1 MQTGT
6 RLGSH
11 ALRRRSCK
19 SGITDGVTFN
29 FSHVTL
35 PDTVV
40 YEISYNTS
48 THGRIPSIASP
59 SDLLSVAVTDVPS
72 VGAST
77 DANIWI
83 DGVANAGVGN
93 HAPAVQF
100 KAGNGS

>member
-1 MQTGT
+1 VRAQLRPLL
-6 RLGSH
+6 RLV
-11 ALRRRSCK
+11 ARLRVVARLRELVV
-19 SGITDGVTFN
+19 GAFAGA
-29 FSHVTL
+29 
-35 PDTVV
+35 VV

-48 THGRIPSIASP
+48 THGRFPSVASP
-59 SDLLSVAVTDVPS
+59 SDSLNVAVTDVPS

-93 HAPAVQF
+93 HAPAAQF